1 MKHTLILSSHS
12 LNASR
17 PIRSKKVLTSGMSA
31 MIRLDF
37 KEEYGSVWELVLC
50 LVGGGRWCGERILG
64 DGDMDGDLIGVVVVD
79 IGLGGWKG
87 NVGGAWY
94 GAGMVVGGK
103 SMIVSRKLHLVKAAV
118 ATQQSLQ
125 IEKQDN

>member
-17 PIRSKKVLTSGMSA
+17 PIRSKKVLTSGISA
-31 MIRLDF
+31 RIRLDF

-50 LVGGGRWCGERILG
+50 LVEGGRWCGERILE
-64 DGDMDGDLIGVVVVD
+64 DGDMDEDLVGVVVVD
-79 IGLGGWKG
+79 IGLDGWKG
-87 NVGGAWY
+87 NVGGAWF

-103 SMIVSRKLHLVKAAV
+103 STKLIVSSCRKLYLAS
-118 ATQQSLQ
+118 QQSLQ